1 MHTLWWH
8 RREWKPLWMSQA
20 HRLFLLQQLD
30 LVCFLRDLLLSLFL
44 FRRTTENILK
54 APPSA
59 SEWWEEA
66 THPSEDADNEESE
79 SQTSTE
85 QLMKSSSS
93 EESESRRFQN
103 CGYDAWE
110 KARTE
115 WREPTATSFPSKPPP
130 VRRAQVIRGI
140 TSGKRQYELPGR
152 MTLSDMINVYTDI
165 WAAENGR

>member
-1 MHTLWWH
+1 
-8 RREWKPLWMSQA
+8 
-20 HRLFLLQQLD
+20 
-30 LVCFLRDLLLSLFL
+30 LLLSLFCS
-44 FRRTTENILK
+44 RRATENILK

-79 SQTSTE
+79 SQTSIE
-85 QLMKSSSS
+85 QPIKSSTSQ
-93 EESESRRFQN
+93 ESESRRFQN
-103 CGYDAWE
+103 RGYDAWE

-115 WREPTATSFPSKPPP
+115 WREPKATSFLSKPPP
-130 VRRAQVIRGI
+130 VKRAQVIRGI

-152 MTLSDMINVYTDI
+152 MTLTDMINVYADI